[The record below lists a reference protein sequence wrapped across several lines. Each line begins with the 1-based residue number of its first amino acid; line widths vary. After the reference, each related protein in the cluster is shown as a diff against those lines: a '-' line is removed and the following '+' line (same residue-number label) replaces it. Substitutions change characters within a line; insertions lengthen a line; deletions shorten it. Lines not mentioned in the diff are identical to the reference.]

1 MAFAAPVRH
10 RRERLSSITMRQKVM
25 RQKVTRQKVVVVV
38 PDGGSLFEIATP
50 LRVWGP
56 DPMESGWPAVD
67 VTACGAGRSVTGPS
81 GVDLAV
87 PPLSL
92 GGLQPLDEHI
102 GAADMVIV
110 PTWPV
115 DGRPVP
121 PELLTHLRAAAAREV
136 RIVGLCLGAYVLAEA
151 GLLDGRSAVTHWRWA
166 DDFAARFPAVTL
178 DRAPLYIDHG
188 DVVTSAGSAAA
199 LDCCL
204 HLVRRDHGADAAAT
218 VARSLVTAPH
228 RSGGQ
233 AQFARTRP
241 LHRIDGQLGELLDGA
256 VADIARVRGVTDLV
270 AHTRISRR
278 SLERHFRDRLG
289 TTPRAWLTDQ
299 RVQAARELLE
309 ETRLSMEQIA
319 ERVGFGSS
327 QALRREFQLALRTAP
342 TAYRQAFQPNGT
354 ARERSLPGR
363 DAVPTTLVVD
373 DRTYLSPTPR

>member
-1 MAFAAPVRH
+1 M
-10 RRERLSSITMRQKVM
+10 
-25 RQKVTRQKVVVVV
+25 RQKVVVVV

-56 DPMESGWPAVD
+56 DPMEPDWPRVD
-67 VTACGAGRSVTGPS
+67 VVACGAGLSI
-81 GVDLAV
+81 DLAV

-92 GGLQPLDEHI
+92 TGLRPLEESI
-102 GAADMVIV
+102 AGADMVIV

-121 PELLTHLRAAAAREV
+121 VDLMTELRAAAARDV

-151 GLLDGRSAVTHWRWA
+151 GLLDGRTAVTHWRWA
-166 DDFAARFPAVTL
+166 DDFAARFPSVTL

-204 HLVRRDHGADAAAT
+204 HLVRRDHGAEAAAT

-233 AQFARTRP
+233 AQFARARP

-256 VADIARVRGVTDLV
+256 VADISRIRGVADLV

-319 ERVGFGSS
+319 DRVGFGSS
-327 QALRREFQLALRTAP
+327 QALRREFHLALRTP
-342 TAYRQAFQPNGT
+342 PGAYRQAFQPNGG
-354 ARERSLPGR
+354 ARQRPVTGPDTPDPARL
-363 DAVPTTLVVD
+363 VD
-373 DRTYLSPTPR
+373 DDRSDLSPAPR

>member
-1 MAFAAPVRH
+1 M
-10 RRERLSSITMRQKVM
+10 
-25 RQKVTRQKVVVVV
+25 RQKVVVVV

-56 DPMESGWPAVD
+56 DPMEPGWPAVD
-67 VTACGAGRSVTGPS
+67 VIACGSGSGSGSGTG
-81 GVDLAV
+81 GAQNLVDLAV

-92 GGLQPLDEHI
+92 GGLRPLEEHI
-102 GAADMVIV
+102 GDADMVIV
-110 PTWPV
+110 PTWPI

-121 PELLTHLRAAAAREV
+121 GGLLTQLRAAAAREV

-151 GLLDGRSAVTHWRWA
+151 GLLDGRTAVTHWRWA
-166 DDFAARFPAVTL
+166 DDLAARFPSVTL

-204 HLVRRDHGADAAAT
+204 HLLRRDHGADAAAT

-256 VADIARVRGVTDLV
+256 VADIRRVRGVADLV

-327 QALRREFQLALRTAP
+327 QALRREFHLALRTAP
-342 TAYRQAFQPNGT
+342 TAYRQAFQPNAAT
-354 ARERSLPGR
+354 PDRSIPGR
-363 DAVPTTLVVD
+363 NASGPTTLAVD
-373 DRTYLSPTPR
+373 ERSDLSPAPR

>member
-1 MAFAAPVRH
+1 M
-10 RRERLSSITMRQKVM
+10 
-25 RQKVTRQKVVVVV
+25 RQKVVVVV

-56 DPMESGWPAVD
+56 DPMEPGWPAVD
-67 VTACGAGRSVTGPS
+67 VIACGAGHGLVE
-81 GVDLAV
+81 LAV

-92 GGLQPLDEHI
+92 SGLQPLDEHI
-102 GAADMVIV
+102 GTADMVIM
-110 PTWPV
+110 PTWPI

-121 PELLTHLRAAAAREV
+121 AGLITQLRAAAARDV

-151 GLLDGRSAVTHWRWA
+151 GLLDGRTAVTHWRWA
-166 DDFAARFPAVTL
+166 DDFTARFPAVTL

-241 LHRIDGQLGELLDGA
+241 LHRIDGQLGELLGGA
-256 VADIARVRGVTDLV
+256 VAHIREVRGVADLV

-278 SLERHFRDRLG
+278 SMERHFRDRLG

-327 QALRREFQLALRTAP
+327 QAMRREFHLALRTTP
-342 TAYRQAFQPNGT
+342 TVYRQAFQPDGAT
-354 ARERSLPGR
+354 PGPVISGPQRPRADYARRR
-363 DAVPTTLVVD
+363 
-373 DRTYLSPTPR
+373 

>member
-1 MAFAAPVRH
+1 M
-10 RRERLSSITMRQKVM
+10 
-25 RQKVTRQKVVVVV
+25 RQKVVVVV
-38 PDGGSLFEIATP
+38 PEGGSLFEIATP

-56 DPMESGWPAVD
+56 DPMEADWPRVD
-67 VTACGAGRSVTGPS
+67 VVACDS
-81 GVDLAV
+81 GGVSGGVASGGVASGGGVSSVDLAV

-92 GGLQPLDEHI
+92 AGLRPLAEHI
-102 GAADMVIV
+102 GTADMVIV
-110 PTWPV
+110 PTWPI

-121 PELLTHLRAAAAREV
+121 PALVTHLRAAAARRT

-151 GLLDGRSAVTHWRWA
+151 GLLDGRTAVTHWRWA
-166 DDFAARFPAVTL
+166 EDFAARFPAVTL

-256 VADIARVRGVTDLV
+256 VADIRRVRGVADLV

-319 ERVGFGSS
+319 EQVGFGSS

-342 TAYRQAFQPNGT
+342 TAYRQAFQPNGPT
-354 ARERSLPGR
+354 PAGSFAHRRPGGQAPDPARLGLDERSH
-363 DAVPTTLVVD
+363 
-373 DRTYLSPTPR
+373 LSPAPR